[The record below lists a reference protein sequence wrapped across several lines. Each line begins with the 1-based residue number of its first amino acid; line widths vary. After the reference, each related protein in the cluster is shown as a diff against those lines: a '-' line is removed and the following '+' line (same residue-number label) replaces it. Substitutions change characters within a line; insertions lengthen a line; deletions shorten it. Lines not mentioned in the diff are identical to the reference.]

1 MPPYFPYLSFMKIV
15 LATQNPKKRKELLEL
30 LPEHFE
36 ILNPSDVNW
45 TLPIEETGTTLQQN
59 ALIKAKT
66 LAEFTNLPALADD
79 SGLLVDALNGAPG
92 VYSARYA
99 GENATDQDNIVKL
112 LRALENT
119 ENRAAR
125 FETILAWVHGA
136 EIKYFKGEVKGKIID
151 QPKGTNGFGYDPV
164 FVPENK
170 EQTFGE
176 LGSKVKKSLSH
187 RSKALQQ
194 FLEFIETMEE

>member
-1 MPPYFPYLSFMKIV
+1 MKIV

-30 LPEHFE
+30 LPSRFE

-45 TLPIEETGTTLQQN
+45 TQPIEETGSSLQEN
-59 ALIKAKT
+59 ALIKAQT
-66 LAEFTNLPALADD
+66 LAEFTGLPALADD
-79 SGLLVDALNGAPG
+79 SGLLVDALGGSPG

-99 GENATDQDNIVKL
+99 GEDATDQDNMKKL
-112 LRALENT
+112 LHELGPT

-125 FETILAWVHGA
+125 FETVLAWVYGT
-136 EIKYFKGEVKGKIID
+136 EIKYFKGEVKGRIID
-151 QPKGTNGFGYDPV
+151 HPKGTNGFGYDPV

-170 EQTFGE
+170 AQTFGE
-176 LGSKVKKSLSH
+176 LSPEVKKSLSH